1 MGYHSY
7 HIEASRSGFKELP
20 DRILVRE
27 DGYLGA
33 YKFDGE
39 PIVDYWYV
47 PEKRVDEL
55 RQENEQLRQ
64 EIAIREASEQEKVI
78 EYLRQE
84 NVDWEDK
91 YRALAKENAALRY
104 VALDACQYLYGLIYK
119 SYTFVPERVQGIADS
134 LRRLG
139 IEVPDA

>member
-1 MGYHSY
+1 MGY
-7 HIEASRSGFKELP
+7 HIEASRSGFKELT

-47 PEKRVDEL
+47 PEQRVDEL
-55 RQENEQLRQ
+55 RQEL
-64 EIAIREASEQEKVI
+64 AIREASEQEKVI

-91 YRALAKENAALRY
+91 YRALAKDNEKLRW
-104 VALDACQYLYGLIYK
+104 LCSELSEFLTESEWMIW
-119 SYTFVPERVQGIADS
+119 PEYREAMVE
-134 LRRLG
+134 LG
-139 IEVPDA
+139 IEAPDA

>member
-1 MGYHSY
+1 MGY

-27 DGYLGA
+27 DGWLGA

-47 PEKRVDEL
+47 PEQRVDEL
-55 RQENEQLRQ
+55 RQEL
-64 EIAIREASEQEKVI
+64 AIREESEQEKVI
-78 EYLRQE
+78 EYLGKE
-84 NVDWEDK
+84 CADWEDK
-91 YRALAKENAALRY
+91 YRALAKENAKLREL
-104 VALDACQYLYGLIYK
+104 VSDLYYETK
-119 SYTFVPERVQGIADS
+119 SPSNHATQVEIRMHD
-134 LRRLG
+134 LG

>member
-1 MGYHSY
+1 MGY
-7 HIEASRSGFKELP
+7 HIEASNFGFKELP

-47 PEKRVDEL
+47 PEQRVDEL
-55 RQENEQLRQ
+55 RQEL
-64 EIAIREASEQEKVI
+64 AIREASEQEKVI

-91 YRALAKENAALRY
+91 YRALAKDNEKLRW
-104 VALDACQYLYGLIYK
+104 LCSELSEFLTESEWMIW
-119 SYTFVPERVQGIADS
+119 PEYREAMVE
-134 LRRLG
+134 LG
-139 IEVPDA
+139 IEAPDA

>member
-1 MGYHSY
+1 MGY
-7 HIEASRSGFKELP
+7 HIEASNFGFKELP

-47 PEKRVDEL
+47 PEQRVDEL
-55 RQENEQLRQ
+55 RQEL
-64 EIAIREASEQEKVI
+64 AIREASEQEKVI

-91 YRALAKENAALRY
+91 YRALAKDNDRLRW
-104 VALDACQYLYGLIYK
+104 LCGELSEFLTESEWMIW
-119 SYTFVPERVQGIADS
+119 PEYREAMHD
-134 LRRLG
+134 LG
-139 IEVPDA
+139 IEAPDA

>member
-1 MGYHSY
+1 MGY

-47 PEKRVDEL
+47 PEQRVDEL
-55 RQENEQLRQ
+55 RQEL
-64 EIAIREASEQEKVI
+64 AIREASEQEKVI
-78 EYLRQE
+78 EYLGKE
-84 NVDWEDK
+84 CVDWEDK
-91 YRALAKENAALRY
+91 YRALAKDNDRLRW
-104 VALDACQYLYGLIYK
+104 LCGELSEFLTESEWMIW
-119 SYTFVPERVQGIADS
+119 PEYREAMHG
-134 LRRLG
+134 LG
-139 IEVPDA
+139 IEAPDA

>member
-1 MGYHSY
+1 MGYH
-7 HIEASRSGFKELP
+7 IESSRSGFKELP

-27 DGYLGA
+27 DGWLGA

-47 PEKRVDEL
+47 PEQRVDEL
-55 RQENEQLRQ
+55 RQEL
-64 EIAIREASEQEKVI
+64 AIREASEQEKVI

-91 YRALAKENAALRY
+91 YRALAKENEKLRWLCGELSEFLTE
-104 VALDACQYLYGLIYK
+104 AEWMIW
-119 SYTFVPERVQGIADS
+119 PEYREAMVE
-134 LRRLG
+134 LG
-139 IEVPDA
+139 IKARDA

>member
-1 MGYHSY
+1 MGY

-27 DGYLGA
+27 NGYLGA

-47 PEKRVDEL
+47 PEQRVDEL
-55 RQENEQLRQ
+55 KQENEQLRQ
-64 EIAIREASEQEKVI
+64 ELAIRESSEQEKVI

-91 YRALAKENAALRY
+91 YRALAKENSELRKLC
-104 VALDACQYLYGLIYK
+104 ADLYYETK
-119 SYTFVPERVQGIADS
+119 SPSNHATQVEIRMS
-134 LRRLG
+134 RLG

>member
-1 MGYHSY
+1 MMGY

-27 DGYLGA
+27 DGWLGA

-47 PEKRVDEL
+47 PEQRVDEL
-55 RQENEQLRQ
+55 RQEL
-64 EIAIREASEQEKVI
+64 AIREESEQEKVI

-139 IEVPDA
+139 IEAPDA

>member
-1 MGYHSY
+1 MGY
-7 HIEASRSGFKELP
+7 HIEASSFGFKELP

-27 DGYLGA
+27 DGWLGA

-47 PEKRVDEL
+47 PEQRVDEL
-55 RQENEQLRQ
+55 RQEL
-64 EIAIREASEQEKVI
+64 AIREASEQEKYI

-91 YRALAKENAALRY
+91 YRALAKDNERLRW
-104 VALDACQYLYGLIYK
+104 LCGELSEFLTESEWMIW
-119 SYTFVPERVQGIADS
+119 PEYREAMVE
-134 LRRLG
+134 LG
-139 IEVPDA
+139 IEAPDA

>member
-1 MGYHSY
+1 MGY

-27 DGYLGA
+27 DGWLGA

-39 PIVDYWYV
+39 PIADYWYV
-47 PEKRVDEL
+47 PEQRVDEL
-55 RQENEQLRQ
+55 RQEL
-64 EIAIREASEQEKVI
+64 AIREASEQEKYI

-91 YRALAKENAALRY
+91 YRALAKDNERLRW
-104 VALDACQYLYGLIYK
+104 LCGELSEFLTESEWMIW
-119 SYTFVPERVQGIADS
+119 PEYREAMVE
-134 LRRLG
+134 LG
-139 IEVPDA
+139 IEAPDA

>member
-1 MGYHSY
+1 MGY

-27 DGYLGA
+27 DGWLGA

-47 PEKRVDEL
+47 PEQRVDEL
-55 RQENEQLRQ
+55 RQEL
-64 EIAIREASEQEKVI
+64 AIREASEQEKYI

-91 YRALAKENAALRY
+91 YRALAKENERLRW
-104 VALDACQYLYGLIYK
+104 LCGELSEFLTESEWMIW
-119 SYTFVPERVQGIADS
+119 PEYREAMVE
-134 LRRLG
+134 LG
-139 IEVPDA
+139 IEAPDA

>member
-1 MGYHSY
+1 MGY
-7 HIEASRSGFKELP
+7 HIEASNFGFKELP

-47 PEKRVDEL
+47 PEQRVDEL
-55 RQENEQLRQ
+55 RQEL
-64 EIAIREASEQEKVI
+64 AIREASEQEKVI

-91 YRALAKENAALRY
+91 YRALAKENTKLREL
-104 VALDACQYLYGLIYK
+104 VCDLYYETK
-119 SYTFVPERVQGIADS
+119 SPSNHATQVEIRMS
-134 LRRLG
+134 ELG

>member
-1 MGYHSY
+1 MGY

-47 PEKRVDEL
+47 PEQRVDEL
-55 RQENEQLRQ
+55 RQEL
-64 EIAIREASEQEKVI
+64 AIREASEQEKVI

-91 YRALAKENAALRY
+91 YRALAKDNERLRW
-104 VALDACQYLYGLIYK
+104 LCGELSEFLTESEWMIW
-119 SYTFVPERVQGIADS
+119 PEYREAMVE
-134 LRRLG
+134 LG
-139 IEVPDA
+139 IEAPDA